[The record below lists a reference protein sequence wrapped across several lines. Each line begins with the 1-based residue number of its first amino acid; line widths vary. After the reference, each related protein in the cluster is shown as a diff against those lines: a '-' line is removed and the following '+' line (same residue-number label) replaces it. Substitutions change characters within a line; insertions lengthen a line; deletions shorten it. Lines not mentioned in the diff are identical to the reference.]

1 MSIKRTS
8 QCMFFLFIVWAF
20 FAGSASFAQAQIKRG
35 GTIIEAMATE
45 PTNLN
50 TLKMARR
57 PENTILHLMFEP
69 LFTVNQKLEI
79 VPLLVESYKT
89 SADGLVWTFVIKQGI
104 KFHDGTPLN
113 AEAVKFSLEKDQG
126 GSQGARISAIKEVK
140 VVDDM
145 TVEVVLKHPY
155 PVFLTAL
162 ANPGIVMFSP
172 TAYKKAPEDWGSK
185 VLVGTG
191 PFMFVEWKSGD
202 RVIMKKNP
210 YYHHG
215 PSFAENKGPAYVD
228 QWIVRFIPEEATLI
242 GELTSGNVDL
252 STYVT
257 ERDIRTVKNSKNTD
271 LVIGK
276 STSAIYLAI
285 NCAADN
291 KPFNDP
297 RMRSA
302 LAHAVN
308 AAAVRKAALSGVG
321 DPLYTY
327 ISPNTMGFYKPAE
340 EIAKPLIA
348 YDPAKAKAILDELGW
363 KDTGKGYREKD
374 GQPLE
379 VNFLAFSIPRYKR
392 VAEVATPMLQKVG
405 FKVNLQILE
414 AGNLYEKTLKGEHD
428 LLSTANVASSGI
440 ALDDLIST
448 LHSKNLKSIAQWAHF
463 SNPEMD
469 RLLDTASFNLDPQ
482 KRTAALDAAQE
493 LAAREI
499 PCVPI
504 ANARTIFGY
513 KKDIGVENYISHPW
527 AFEQADEWRGLEV
540 YRK

>member
-1 MSIKRTS
+1 MSTKRKLHW
-8 QCMFFLFIVWAF
+8 MLFLLIVWAF
-20 FAGSASFAQAQIKRG
+20 FAGPAPFAQAQIKPG

-57 PENTILHLMFEP
+57 PEYTILHLMFEP
-69 LFTVNQKLEI
+69 LFTVNKKLEI
-79 VPLLVESYKT
+79 EPLLVESYKT
-89 SADGLVWTFVIKQGI
+89 SADGLVWTFVIKKGI

-113 AEAVKFSLEKDQG
+113 AEAVKFCLEKDQG
-126 GSQGARISAIKEVK
+126 GSQGTRISAIKEIK
-140 VVDDM
+140 VVDEM
-145 TVEVVLKHPY
+145 TVDVILNTPF
-155 PVFLTAL
+155 PVFLNAL
-162 ANPGIVMFSP
+162 SNPSIVMFSP
-172 TAYKKAPEDWGSK
+172 TAYKKAPQDWGSK

-210 YYHHG
+210 DYHHG
-215 PSFAENKGPAYVD
+215 PSFVKNKGPAYVD
-228 QWIVRFIPEEATLI
+228 QWIVRFIPEQATLI
-242 GELTSGNVDL
+242 GELTSGDVDL
-252 STYVT
+252 SDYVT
-257 ERDIRTVKNSKNTD
+257 ERDIQRVKSSKNTD
-271 LVIGK
+271 LVTAK

-297 RMRSA
+297 KMRSA
-302 LAHAVN
+302 LAHSVN
-308 AAAVRKAALSGVG
+308 AEAVRKAALSGVG

-327 ISPNTMGFYKPAE
+327 ISLQTMGFYKPAE

-379 VNFLAFSIPRYKR
+379 VKFLAFSIPRYKR
-392 VAEVATPMLQKVG
+392 MAEVATPMLEKAG
-405 FKVNLQILE
+405 FKVDLQILE

-428 LLSTANVASSGI
+428 LLSTAYVGGSGI
-440 ALDDLIST
+440 ALDDLVASM
-448 LHSKNLKSIAQWAHF
+448 HSKNLKANVQWAHF
-463 SNPEMD
+463 SNPDMD
-469 RLLDTASFNLDPQ
+469 RLLDTARFDLDPE
-482 KRTAALDAAQE
+482 KRKAALNAAQE

-499 PCVPI
+499 PCIPI
-504 ANARTIFGY
+504 ANALEIFGY
-513 KKDIGVENYISHPW
+513 KKDIGVENYITHPW
-527 AFEQADEWRGLEV
+527 AFDQADEWRGLEV

>member
-1 MSIKRTS
+1 MSMKRTL
-8 QCMFFLFIVWAF
+8 QGMFSLLVVWAF
-20 FAGSASFAQAQIKRG
+20 FAGSAPFAQAQIKPG
-35 GTIIEAMATE
+35 GTIIGAMATE

-69 LFTVNQKLEI
+69 LFTVNKKLEI
-79 VPLLVESYKT
+79 EPLLVESYKT
-89 SADGLVWTFVIKQGI
+89 SADGLVWTFVIKKGI
-104 KFHDGTPLN
+104 QFHDGTPLN
-113 AEAVKFSLEKDQG
+113 AEAVKFCLEKDQG
-126 GSQGARISAIKEVK
+126 GSQGPRISAIKEVK
-140 VVDDM
+140 VVDEM
-145 TVEVVLKHPY
+145 TVDVILQHPY

-162 ANPGIVMFSP
+162 AHPGVVMFSP
-172 TAYKKAPEDWGSK
+172 TAYEKAPQDWGSK

-202 RVIMKKNP
+202 RVIMKKSP

-215 PSFAENKGPAYVD
+215 PSFVKNKGPAYVD

-242 GELTSGNVDL
+242 GELTVGDVDL

-257 ERDIRTVKNSKNTD
+257 ERDINTVKSSKNTD
-271 LVIGK
+271 LVTAK
-276 STSAIYLAI
+276 ATSAIYLAI
-285 NCAADN
+285 NCAPEN

-302 LAHAVN
+302 LAHAIN
-308 AAAVRKAALSGVG
+308 AEAVRKAALSGVG

-327 ISPNTMGFYKPAE
+327 ISPQTMGFYKPAE

-428 LLSTANVASSGI
+428 LLSTANVASAGI

-448 LHSKNLKSIAQWAHF
+448 LHSKNLKSISQWAHF

-469 RLLDTASFNLDPQ
+469 RLLDTASFNLDPE
-482 KRTAALDAAQE
+482 KRNAALDAAQE

-504 ANARTIFGY
+504 ANARAIFGY
-513 KKDIGVENYISHPW
+513 KKDIGVENYITHPW